1 MIIYGVALLAIC
13 CLAGLIIGEGLGLVL
28 GVKANVGGVGF
39 AMLLLIFLTGWM
51 TRNGRFK
58 PMSSSGIAF
67 WSGMYLPIVVAMAA
81 QQNVVGA
88 LKGGP
93 LAIIAGVSGVALSFA
108 LVPVIARIGRTNL
121 PDAKPAPRA
130 VLEDRK

>member
-1 MIIYGVALLAIC
+1 MIIYGVALLALC
-13 CLAGLIIGEGLGLVL
+13 CLAGLIIGEGLGLLL

-39 AMLLLIFLTGWM
+39 AMLLLIFLTGWLY
-51 TRNGRFK
+51 RNGRFK
-58 PMSSSGIAF
+58 PLSSGGIAF

-108 LVPVIARIGRTNL
+108 LVPVIARIGQ
-121 PDAKPAPRA
+121 PKKPGEKPTPHE
-130 VLEDRK
+130 VLEERQ

>member
-1 MIIYGVALLAIC
+1 
-13 CLAGLIIGEGLGLVL
+13 
-28 GVKANVGGVGF
+28 
-39 AMLLLIFLTGWM
+39 
-51 TRNGRFK
+51 
-58 PMSSSGIAF
+58 
-67 WSGMYLPIVVAMAA
+67 MAA

-108 LVPVIARIGRTNL
+108 LVPVIARIGRAKTREI
-121 PDAKPAPRA
+121 KPAPHA

>member
-1 MIIYGVALLAIC
+1 MIIYGVALLAVC
-13 CLAGLIIGEGLGLVL
+13 CLAGLIIGEGLGLLL

-51 TRNGRFK
+51 NRSGRFK

-108 LVPVIARIGRTNL
+108 LVPLIARIGRPKTSDL
-121 PDAKPAPRA
+121 KPAPDA
-130 VLEDRK
+130 VMEDRK